1 MNAQEQYQFDLQ
13 GYLVLDQAIAPSH
26 LAKLNRILDLQLD
39 HRRRQQPSAT
49 SYRFDNLL
57 SWGSAYR
64 SLIDNPRLTP
74 YLSNLLGPRF
84 RLDHD
89 YAHVIA
95 EGVGPIG
102 SALHGGATPHDPS
115 QTYQVIQ
122 NQIHCGLVAVAYNLT
137 PVGPGQGG
145 FGCIPGS
152 HKSNF
157 PLPDAWRD
165 LQRPHPCIQAV
176 SAPAGSATIFTE
188 ALSHGT
194 IPWTGKGERR
204 TLFFKFS
211 PRHLAWLNR
220 YYDPETYPDLD
231 DGQRSRLKPPGIW
244 P

>member
-1 MNAQEQYQFDLQ
+1 MNPQDQYQFDLQ
-13 GYLVLDQAIAPSH
+13 GYLVVENAIAPSH
-26 LAKLNRILDLQLD
+26 LAKLNRILDLH
-39 HRRRQQPSAT
+39 HRHRQTNHPAPNQR
-49 SYRFDNLL
+49 YDNLL
-57 SWGSAYR
+57 TWGSAYR

-74 YLSNLLGPRF
+74 YLNAIIGPTHS
-84 RLDHD
+84 LDHD
-89 YAHVIA
+89 YAHVIS
-95 EGVGPIG
+95 EGIGPIG
-102 SALHGGATPHDPS
+102 STLHGGATPHDPS
-115 QTYQVIQ
+115 QTYQVI
-122 NQIHCGLVAVAYNLT
+122 NGQIHCGLIAVAYNLT

-157 PLPDAWRD
+157 PLPDTWHD
-165 LQRPHPCIQAV
+165 LQKPHPCIQAV

-194 IPWTGKGERR
+194 IPWTGTGDRR

-211 PRHLAWLNR
+211 PQHLAWMRR
-220 YYDPETYPDLD
+220 YYDPEAYPDLD